1 MTWEVKKSFVDPG
14 ATATDNYW
22 PASTVVITRKGTVN
36 TNVLGEYTLWYIA
49 TDPSGN
55 KDSVMRVVKVVDT
68 TKPRVNLLGVNDVNL
83 PRWQVYV
90 DAPVSLEDNY
100 NTDAQMRM
108 FLVINNSLPLNAASK
123 PFGNSPGLYSVRY
136 KVKDLSGN
144 ESDEYVRNIKVL
156 PEGPAGVGDLMN
168 IDRLMSVYPNPSNGL
183 VNMRLADVQAEDV
196 KVVVMDIMG
205 KELLHKTIKANDL
218 QVQELDLTKQAKGI
232 YFLRIQTGDQVYSKK
247 LQVN

>member
-1 MTWEVKKSFVDPG
+1 
-14 ATATDNYW
+14 
-22 PASTVVITRKGTVN
+22 
-36 TNVLGEYTLWYIA
+36 LGEYTLWYIA

-68 TKPRVNLLGVNDVNL
+68 TKPKVNLLGVNDVNL
-83 PRWQVYV
+83 PRWKEYV

-100 NTDAQMRM
+100 NTDLQMRP
-108 FLVINNSLPLNAASK
+108 FLVITNSLPKNAEDK
-123 PFGNSPGLYSVRY
+123 YFGNAPGLYSARY
-136 KVKDLSGN
+136 KVRDLSGN
-144 ESDEYVRNIKVL
+144 ESVEAKRNINVL
-156 PEGPAGVGDLMN
+156 PEVGVGELMN

-205 KELLHKTIKANDL
+205 KELMHKTIKANDL